1 MALLRQLHF
10 GWFCW
15 LLVVRC
21 EDVGEVEAVV
31 RAIVSLD
38 QLLAEAFSRAA
49 VTFTRPFTH
58 SSIHPFMMPMKCVCE
73 KLFFVALGFDMQ
85 VLTMACMHCAPSGV
99 SCGR

>member
-38 QLLAEAFSRAA
+38 QLLSEAFSR
-49 VTFTRPFTH
+49 VPVSEFCCQPTH
-58 SSIHPFMMPMKCVCE
+58 PAIHLSTPLARLLFSSPPE
-73 KLFFVALGFDMQ
+73 FDMQ
-85 VLTMACMHCAPSGV
+85 VLTMACIHCAPVGD
-99 SCGR
+99 SCEQ